1 MLIKFLDG
9 TERKIIHLHNA
20 DLRNADLRNADLRS
34 VNLWGTNLGGAN
46 LCGADL
52 RNADLRN
59 ANLYEANLYGTHL
72 WGTNL
77 RNADLR
83 NADLRGADLCRADL
97 RSADLR
103 GANLC
108 GADLRGVKNI
118 VEAYG
123 LASQVIVPEGQL
135 IGYKKLGGGV
145 IAKLRIPA
153 AAKRVNAYGSRKCRA
168 EYAIVLSGEGVAM
181 HDSKT
186 RYTAGKKVT
195 PDRYDPD
202 PTVECSHGIH
212 FFITEQEAKD
222 YE

>member
-9 TERKIIHLHNA
+9 TERSFSRL
-20 DLRNADLRNADLRS
+20 D
-34 VNLWGTNLGGAN
+34 
-46 LCGADL
+46 GAD
-52 RNADLRN
+52 
-59 ANLYEANLYGTHL
+59 
-72 WGTNL
+72 L

-135 IGYKKLGGGV
+135 IGYKKLGNGAIV
-145 IAKLRIPA
+145 KLRIPA
-153 AAKRVNAYGSRKCRA
+153 AAKRVNTYGSRKCRA

-181 HDSKT
+181 YDNKT
-186 RYTAGKKVT
+186 RYTEGKRVI

-202 PTVECSHGIH
+202 PTIECSHGIN

-222 YE
+222 YA